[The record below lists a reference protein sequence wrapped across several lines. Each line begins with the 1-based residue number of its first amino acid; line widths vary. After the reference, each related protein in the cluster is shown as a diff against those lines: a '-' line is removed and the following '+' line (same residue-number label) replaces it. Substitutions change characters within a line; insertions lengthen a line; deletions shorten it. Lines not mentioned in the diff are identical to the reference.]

1 MREKSSS
8 SVVAAVLL
16 AVLAG
21 LVAAGAA
28 PAGAV
33 ARADEEM
40 SEQRAGQYYLRVVCP
55 ANEATEK
62 FSRTVFG
69 GRDRISGQ
77 EVRRRLPALERAAG
91 TWAASIYKEVRG
103 LLNPPKSW
111 PSSVAGKVDRAA
123 SKRLATHNAVRAMST
138 ASTAAG
144 FVDHFKRAVKLYRQ
158 VPSAGIRAELDL
170 PAPGRGC

>member
-1 MREKSSS
+1 MNLKSLSCAVAG
-8 SVVAAVLL
+8 VVL

-21 LVAAGAA
+21 VVSVGAA
-28 PAGAV
+28 PAGA
-33 ARADEEM
+33 ATRADEEM

-55 ANEATEK
+55 ANRATQR

-69 GRDRISGQ
+69 NRDRISGQ
-77 EVRRRLPALERAAG
+77 EVRRRLPELRRAAG
-91 TWAASIYKEVRG
+91 AWAPSIYREARG
-103 LLNPPKSW
+103 LLNPPKAW

-123 SKRLATHNAVRAMST
+123 AKRLEVHDAVRAMSN
-138 ASTAAG
+138 ASSAAG
-144 FVDHFKRAVKLYRQ
+144 FIHHFERALKFYRQ